1 MGEYTLAKR
10 LQALPPY
17 LFAEMDRLK
26 QEQVKKGIDIIS
38 LGIGDPDLPTPP
50 HIIHALAEAAA
61 DPANHQYPS
70 YEGMPAF
77 RKAAADWY
85 RSRFGVTLEPA
96 TEVLSLIGS
105 KEGIGHLSLAFVNP
119 GDVVLVPDP
128 AYPVYQ
134 AGTIFAGGEAYP
146 MPLARSRG
154 FLPDLDAIPG
164 DMLKR
169 AKILWLNYPNNPTG
183 AVASREFL
191 ARAVEFA
198 RRHRLILAHD
208 APYSEMAYDGYR
220 PESVLSIPGA
230 KEVAIEFHSLS
241 KTYNMTGWRVGF
253 AVGNAQTLAG
263 LGRIKTNLDSGVFQ
277 AVQCAGIAALT
288 GPQQCVAEN
297 CRVYQE
303 RRDVLVGAL
312 RDMGFDVEPPKA
324 TFYLWVPVPKGFTS
338 KSFSVD
344 ILAKAGVVLT
354 PGSGFG
360 AAGEGFVR
368 AAFTVSVDRI
378 REAVGRI
385 RKLGICGN

>member
-1 MGEYTLAKR
+1 MGEYTQAKR

-26 QEQVKKGIDIIS
+26 QEQVKKGVDIIS

-50 HIIHALAEAAA
+50 HIIQALAKAAA

-70 YEGMPAF
+70 YEGMMAF
-77 RKAAADWY
+77 RQAAADWY
-85 RSRFGVTLEPA
+85 RSRFGVALDPG

-105 KEGIGHLSLAFVNP
+105 KEGIGHFPLAFVNP

-134 AGTIFAGGEAYP
+134 AGTIFAGGDAYP

-154 FLPDLDAIPG
+154 FLPDLSAIPG
-164 DMLKR
+164 EVLER
-169 AKILWLNYPNNPTG
+169 AKVLWLNYPNNPTG

-191 ARAVEFA
+191 TGAVEFA
-198 RRHRLILAHD
+198 RRHHLILAHD
-208 APYSEMAYDGYR
+208 APYSELTYDGYR
-220 PESVLSIPGA
+220 PESVMSVPGA
-230 KEVAIEFHSLS
+230 TEVAVEFHSLS

-253 AVGNAQTLAG
+253 AVGNARILAG

-277 AVQCAGIAALT
+277 AVQYAGIAALT
-288 GPQQCVAEN
+288 GPQQCIADN
-297 CRVYQE
+297 CRIYQE
-303 RRDVLVGAL
+303 RRDVLVRAL
-312 RDMGFDVEPPKA
+312 REIGFDVEAPRA

-344 ILAKAGVVLT
+344 VLAKAGVVLT

-360 AAGEGFVR
+360 AAGEGYVR

-378 REAVGRI
+378 REAAERI
-385 RKLGICGN
+385 RKMGIRGD